1 MKQTNE
7 AGRKLIKAAE
17 GLRLKSYLCPA
28 GVWTVGYGTTGPDIK
43 AGMTITVDQAEALL
57 TRDLAKFERDVA
69 RLCPVTTDNQFSALV
84 SFCYNVGAGALEKS
98 TLRRKHNAGDYAGAR
113 VEFGKWNKGGGRV
126 RPGSCA
132 GVQLKPR
139 CTVPCEMAPKP

>member
-1 MKQTNE
+1 MKRTNE
-7 AGRKLIKAAE
+7 AGRALIKRAE

-43 AGMTITVDQAEALL
+43 QGMTITVQQAEDYL

-113 VEFGKWNKGGGRV
+113 AEFAKWTRGGGRV
-126 RPGSCA
+126 LPGLVTRRADEAELYGRVS
-132 GVQLKPR
+132 
-139 CTVPCEMAPKP
+139 